1 MTIDP
6 KNPGSDAL
14 AFLAERHL
22 GILGTHRSDHSIHL
36 VPVGFTYD
44 PEHQILRIITRDGSR
59 KVRNIAA
66 RPGHRVSVS
75 SVDGG
80 RWLTFEGRVEV
91 TSAPDRVAEAV
102 DRYSK
107 RYRVP
112 EERADRVAIEIF
124 VDSILGRV

>member
-6 KNPGSDAL
+6 RNPGPEAL
-14 AFLAERHL
+14 AFLAEYHL
-22 GILGTHRSDHSIHL
+22 GVLGTHRSDHSIHL

-44 PEHQILRIITRDGSR
+44 PETQLVRIITRSGSR

-80 RWLTFEGRVEV
+80 RWLTFEGPAEV
-91 TSAPDRVAEAV
+91 SSAPDRVAEAV
-102 DRYSK
+102 ERYAA
-107 RYRVP
+107 RYRQP
-112 EERADRVAIEIF
+112 GESDDRVVIEIS
-124 VDSILGRV
+124 VDRILGRA